1 MRGFV
6 QAHNWRKPPSPSDI
20 LKDRVLVTAL
30 LFGSAGYI
38 VEGSFIGVAMLIA
51 SFVLAVIWSWR
62 LVGSHPRRGIRL
74 MGALLLMLLGTFMT
88 VYVAYHQGV
97 IQ

>member
-6 QAHNWRKPPSPSDI
+6 QAHSWRKPLSPADM

-38 VEGSFIGVAMLIA
+38 VEKSVVGVAMLIA
-51 SFVLAVIWSWR
+51 SFLLAVVWSWR

-74 MGALLLMLLGTFMT
+74 LGALMLMLLGTFMT
-88 VYVAYHQGV
+88 VYVAVNQGV